1 MLRPPAMGNPW
12 SGIVE
17 VFKKIE
23 GDTFIGHLPGLDLDV
38 LVGGIT
44 PDFVTAT
51 VYFLEVVDLEL
62 LTMRATTTTKV
73 IPHVAPTS
81 ASWTRVKE
89 LCAGLG
95 GIGKGCQQL
104 GAVVCASV
112 DRNAAA
118 STQLHSSLHGTVISG
133 DITCDRTI
141 YALHMAGGTTP
152 ATTTSGFPC
161 QPFSAQGDQKTFH
174 DERIGGFWATLRTAW
189 MTRAACLL
197 LECVPQAGQHPR
209 LQQALV
215 EFAEL
220 MQWRIQPVVLPL
232 HLQWPARRTR
242 WWCLLS
248 PTSLP
253 HVPLAC
259 WPPSKETPTV
269 GNYIKNWPYW
279 NLQDERNL
287 SLTED
292 ELQMYTNPLY
302 GDDQRVLDIN
312 KPCPVA
318 LHSYGS
324 VTGPCPCKCRGPFNP
339 ARLRQGGVRG
349 FYIRSQLTSQ
359 FRYLRP
365 NELGFLLSFD
375 PVMHLGVDLK
385 TALCLLGQ
393 SAAPLQTLWIYAHL
407 LRAVQLQ
414 DRSTSDISPL
424 QAIEDYKHYLMQ
436 RQFHFWAKHHP
447 AQICRAWVID
457 ADDSYLD
464 IKFTGNV
471 TVEQILNAEQGS
483 QPWGSQPQLLDG
495 HQAVSH
501 GAWMQTAGMFGPYRL
516 IYALKKQRRLQPSGL
531 VAITIRANDEEIVTY
546 KDAGSFIFEVLREYH
561 IDENAKIFTDHGL
574 RVAQDLRVWNT
585 ASFHI
590 TTGGGA
596 AANQGMTAQTLWP
609 LALNLL
615 NYYHHESAS
624 GPLLGCLIEPTA
636 THPLMLHQH
645 PAASNITGWQLW
657 LVLHQGHW
665 LLLELHAP
673 PALAPVGVAKLYNA
687 HMLHSTTQQLQHLL
701 LDLEKSLHI
710 KIILNNN
717 KGGRDQAHPA
727 TCGTVLL
734 GNLAHALQIHHLWP
748 SNQDEELHAG
758 ILQAFPQIHQ
768 QHIGCGPAEES
779 VVLRAIETILLQKGV
794 PTTRVRERAH
804 AALKKIGL
812 QELQQVVQL
821 KNPWPA
827 MKSVASRPSINFMW
841 VAHDELQAQ
850 IREKA
855 EDKFKI
861 QSSKRKTTRTSKDA
875 PPPLLQVEPHLLQLA
890 PNTFVHQNQPVT
902 QIDLGAL
909 STATNGI
916 AFGSVADVLPYL
928 KEGKPINNT
937 AVGVL
942 TTTPVPA
949 ERCGLLPVR
958 HLRFPALYT
967 PTGEPLLIAGS
978 LILLGQG
985 SIDRA
990 DHSGGPSFEIM
1001 ATQTLR
1007 FSVYKDQWTGT
1018 WELFLQKPVREL
1030 IQKFPILRLCKEES
1044 CGDSCPF
1051 YHPPVDEAVDN
1062 VIMDLWS
1069 RTWLSAEGKFCK
1081 PENAAYW
1088 TVLARVPKF
1097 VQHSLQGLS
1106 ATAGLYVEPR
1116 TSGGK
1121 EADPAY
1127 AMVWLGNIS
1136 VGAAMHKCR
1145 TTPTAIAV
1153 GRLHQKYGVR
1163 VLDSDAE
1170 ETFKK
1175 LRPEELFINTKATS
1189 IYRLFPLP
1197 FGMQRH
1203 SLQKA
1208 ITKWG
1213 WQARVL
1219 QPIGGG
1225 VAGSTWE
1232 VAAAV
1237 PPPAELMQ
1245 TAEGDVIVTLGRH
1258 LVKDPTPP
1266 PILATSSMRQQL
1278 HKAGQPATTSTSDDP
1293 WVLGPDPWSQR
1304 TSNSHI
1310 TPQDKYQQMEVR
1322 LRDGVRSTLRKE
1334 LEETSM
1340 QVDSASGIDHHFA
1353 DSTVQR
1359 IQTLEQDMLEL
1370 KAHNQNFQQWFKDSA
1385 DANQKLQIN
1394 IHELQT
1400 VVHTHSSE
1408 LGNIRSDFAGH
1419 SNSVGDA
1426 LRQVRAD
1433 MQTEM
1438 GAGFSR
1444 LEALLEKR
1452 PRSS

>member
-133 DITCDRTI
+133 DITCDHTI

-161 QPFSAQGDQKTFH
+161 QPFSAQGDQKTFN

-287 SLTED
+287 SLTEE

-302 GDDQRVLDIN
+302 GDDQRVLDLN

-349 FYIRSQLTSQ
+349 FYIRSQLTNQ
-359 FRYLRP
+359 FRYLHP

-393 SAAPLQTLWIYAHL
+393 SAAPLQALWIYAHL

-424 QAIEDYKHYLMQ
+424 QAIEDYKHYLLQ

-483 QPWGSQPQLLDG
+483 QPWGSQPLLLDG
-495 HQAVSH
+495 HQAVPH

-531 VAITIRANDEEIVTY
+531 VAITIRANDEEFVTY
-546 KDAGSFIFEVLREYH
+546 KDAGSFIFEVLQEYH
-561 IDENAKIFTDHGL
+561 IDENAKIFTDYGL

-585 ASFHI
+585 ASYHI
-590 TTGGGA
+590 ATGGGD
-596 AANQGMTAQTLWP
+596 AANQGMTAHTLWP

-615 NYYHHESAS
+615 NYHHHASAS
-624 GPLLGCLIEPTA
+624 GPLLGCLIEPSA
-636 THPLMLHQH
+636 AQPLMLHQH
-645 PAASNITGWQLW
+645 PAASNTTGWQLW

-687 HMLHSTTQQLQHLL
+687 HTVHSSAQQLRHLL
-701 LDLEKSLHI
+701 LDLEKTLHI

-734 GNLAHALQIHHLWP
+734 GNLAQALQIHHLWP
-748 SNQDEELHAG
+748 INQDEELHAG
-758 ILQAFPQIHQ
+758 ILQAFPQIYQ
-768 QHIGCGPAEES
+768 QHIGYGPVEES
-779 VVLRAIETILLQKGV
+779 AVLRAVETILLQKGV
-794 PTTRVRERAH
+794 PTTRVRERAQ

-861 QSSKRKTTRTSKDA
+861 QSSKRKTARTSKDA
-875 PPPLLQVEPHLLQLA
+875 QPPPLQVEPHLLQLA

-937 AVGVL
+937 AAGVL

-958 HLRFPALYT
+958 HLRYPALYM

-990 DHSGGPSFEIM
+990 DHSGGPSIEIM

-1018 WELFLQKPVREL
+1018 WDLFLQKPVREL

-1097 VQHSLQGLS
+1097 AQHSLQGLS

-1121 EADPAY
+1121 EPDPAY

-1163 VLDSDAE
+1163 VLDADAE

-1175 LRPEELFINTKATS
+1175 LRPEEPFINTKATS

-1225 VAGSTWE
+1225 VAGNTWE
-1232 VAAAV
+1232 AAAAV

-1266 PILATSSMRQQL
+1266 PILATSSTRLQL

-1293 WVLGPDPWSQR
+1293 WVLGPDLWSQR
-1304 TSNSHI
+1304 PSSSHI
-1310 TPQDKYQQMEVR
+1310 TPQDKYQQMEAR

-1385 DANQKLQIN
+1385 DANQQLQLN

>member
-1 MLRPPAMGNPW
+1 
-12 SGIVE
+12 
-17 VFKKIE
+17 
-23 GDTFIGHLPGLDLDV
+23 
-38 LVGGIT
+38 
-44 PDFVTAT
+44 
-51 VYFLEVVDLEL
+51 
-62 LTMRATTTTKV
+62 
-73 IPHVAPTS
+73 
-81 ASWTRVKE
+81 
-89 LCAGLG
+89 
-95 GIGKGCQQL
+95 
-104 GAVVCASV
+104 
-112 DRNAAA
+112 
-118 STQLHSSLHGTVISG
+118 
-133 DITCDRTI
+133 
-141 YALHMAGGTTP
+141 
-152 ATTTSGFPC
+152 
-161 QPFSAQGDQKTFH
+161 
-174 DERIGGFWATLRTAW
+174 
-189 MTRAACLL
+189 
-197 LECVPQAGQHPR
+197 
-209 LQQALV
+209 
-215 EFAEL
+215 
-220 MQWRIQPVVLPL
+220 
-232 HLQWPARRTR
+232 
-242 WWCLLS
+242 
-248 PTSLP
+248 
-253 HVPLAC
+253 
-259 WPPSKETPTV
+259 
-269 GNYIKNWPYW
+269 
-279 NLQDERNL
+279 
-287 SLTED
+287 
-292 ELQMYTNPLY
+292 
-302 GDDQRVLDIN
+302 
-312 KPCPVA
+312 
-318 LHSYGS
+318 
-324 VTGPCPCKCRGPFNP
+324 
-339 ARLRQGGVRG
+339 
-349 FYIRSQLTSQ
+349 
-359 FRYLRP
+359 
-365 NELGFLLSFD
+365 
-375 PVMHLGVDLK
+375 
-385 TALCLLGQ
+385 
-393 SAAPLQTLWIYAHL
+393 
-407 LRAVQLQ
+407 
-414 DRSTSDISPL
+414 
-424 QAIEDYKHYLMQ
+424 
-436 RQFHFWAKHHP
+436 
-447 AQICRAWVID
+447 
-457 ADDSYLD
+457 
-464 IKFTGNV
+464 
-471 TVEQILNAEQGS
+471 
-483 QPWGSQPQLLDG
+483 
-495 HQAVSH
+495 
-501 GAWMQTAGMFGPYRL
+501 
-516 IYALKKQRRLQPSGL
+516 
-531 VAITIRANDEEIVTY
+531 EEIVTY

-590 TTGGGA
+590 ATGGGD
-596 AANQGMTAQTLWP
+596 AANQGMTAHTLWP

-615 NYYHHESAS
+615 NYHHHASAS
-624 GPLLGCLIEPTA
+624 GPLLGCLIEPSA
-636 THPLMLHQH
+636 AQPLMLHQH

-687 HMLHSTTQQLQHLL
+687 HTVHSSAQQLRHLL
-701 LDLEKSLHI
+701 LDLEKSLRI

-734 GNLAHALQIHHLWP
+734 GNLAQALQIHHLWP
-748 SNQDEELHAG
+748 TNQDEELHAG

-768 QHIGCGPAEES
+768 QHIGCGPAKES
-779 VVLRAIETILLQKGV
+779 VVLRAVETILLQKGV
-794 PTTRVRERAH
+794 PTTRVRERAQ

-861 QSSKRKTTRTSKDA
+861 QPSKRKT
-875 PPPLLQVEPHLLQLA
+875 
-890 PNTFVHQNQPVT
+890 
-902 QIDLGAL
+902 
-909 STATNGI
+909 
-916 AFGSVADVLPYL
+916 
-928 KEGKPINNT
+928 EGKPINNT

-958 HLRFPALYT
+958 HLRYPALYM

-990 DHSGGPSFEIM
+990 DHSGGPSIEIM

-1018 WELFLQKPVREL
+1018 WDLFLQKPVREL

-1097 VQHSLQGLS
+1097 AQHSLQGLS

-1121 EADPAY
+1121 EPDPAY

-1153 GRLHQKYGVR
+1153 GRLHQKYGAR
-1163 VLDSDAE
+1163 VLDADAE
-1170 ETFKK
+1170 EMFKK
-1175 LRPEELFINTKATS
+1175 LRPEEPFINTKATS

-1197 FGMQRH
+1197 FGVQRH

-1225 VAGSTWE
+1225 VAGNTWE

-1237 PPPAELMQ
+1237 TPPAELMQ

-1266 PILATSSMRQQL
+1266 PILATSSTRLQL

-1310 TPQDKYQQMEVR
+1310 TPQDKYQQMEAR

-1385 DANQKLQIN
+1385 DANQQLQLN
-1394 IHELQT
+1394 IH
-1400 VVHTHSSE
+1400 
-1408 LGNIRSDFAGH
+1408 
-1419 SNSVGDA
+1419 
-1426 LRQVRAD
+1426 
-1433 MQTEM
+1433 
-1438 GAGFSR
+1438 
-1444 LEALLEKR
+1444 
-1452 PRSS
+1452 

>member
-1 MLRPPAMGNPW
+1 
-12 SGIVE
+12 
-17 VFKKIE
+17 
-23 GDTFIGHLPGLDLDV
+23 
-38 LVGGIT
+38 
-44 PDFVTAT
+44 
-51 VYFLEVVDLEL
+51 
-62 LTMRATTTTKV
+62 
-73 IPHVAPTS
+73 
-81 ASWTRVKE
+81 
-89 LCAGLG
+89 
-95 GIGKGCQQL
+95 
-104 GAVVCASV
+104 
-112 DRNAAA
+112 
-118 STQLHSSLHGTVISG
+118 
-133 DITCDRTI
+133 
-141 YALHMAGGTTP
+141 
-152 ATTTSGFPC
+152 
-161 QPFSAQGDQKTFH
+161 
-174 DERIGGFWATLRTAW
+174 
-189 MTRAACLL
+189 
-197 LECVPQAGQHPR
+197 
-209 LQQALV
+209 
-215 EFAEL
+215 
-220 MQWRIQPVVLPL
+220 
-232 HLQWPARRTR
+232 
-242 WWCLLS
+242 
-248 PTSLP
+248 
-253 HVPLAC
+253 
-259 WPPSKETPTV
+259 
-269 GNYIKNWPYW
+269 
-279 NLQDERNL
+279 
-287 SLTED
+287 
-292 ELQMYTNPLY
+292 
-302 GDDQRVLDIN
+302 
-312 KPCPVA
+312 
-318 LHSYGS
+318 
-324 VTGPCPCKCRGPFNP
+324 
-339 ARLRQGGVRG
+339 
-349 FYIRSQLTSQ
+349 
-359 FRYLRP
+359 
-365 NELGFLLSFD
+365 
-375 PVMHLGVDLK
+375 
-385 TALCLLGQ
+385 
-393 SAAPLQTLWIYAHL
+393 
-407 LRAVQLQ
+407 
-414 DRSTSDISPL
+414 
-424 QAIEDYKHYLMQ
+424 
-436 RQFHFWAKHHP
+436 
-447 AQICRAWVID
+447 
-457 ADDSYLD
+457 
-464 IKFTGNV
+464 
-471 TVEQILNAEQGS
+471 
-483 QPWGSQPQLLDG
+483 
-495 HQAVSH
+495 
-501 GAWMQTAGMFGPYRL
+501 MQTAGMFGPYRL

-531 VAITIRANDEEIVTY
+531 VAITIRANNEEEIVTY

-561 IDENAKIFTDHGL
+561 IDENAKILNDHGL
-574 RVAQDLRVWNT
+574 QVAQDLRVWNT

-590 TTGGGA
+590 TTGGGDA
-596 AANQGMTAQTLWP
+596 ADQGMTAHTLWP

-615 NYYHHESAS
+615 NYHHHAAAS
-624 GPLLGCLIEPTA
+624 GPLLGCLIEPSA
-636 THPLMLHQH
+636 TQPLILHQH

-673 PALAPVGVAKLYNA
+673 PALAPVGVAKFYNA
-687 HMLHSTTQQLQHLL
+687 HTAHSSAQQLQHLL

-768 QHIGCGPAEES
+768 QHIGRGPAEES
-779 VVLRAIETILLQKGV
+779 VVLRAIETILHQKGV
-794 PTTRVRERAH
+794 PTTRVRERAQ

-812 QELQQVVQL
+812 QELQQIVLL

-875 PPPLLQVEPHLLQLA
+875 PPPLLQVEPHLLRLA

-958 HLRFPALYT
+958 HLRYPALYT

-1106 ATAGLYVEPR
+1106 ATAGRYVEPR

-1153 GRLHQKYGVR
+1153 MACACSTPMPRRRSKNSDQRSSSSTRKQPRSTGSFRYPSACNDTACKRPSRNGDGKPECYNPSAAELRAAPGRLQLRYHLQLSSCRRRRAMSSSPLGDTLSRTPRHRPSWLLQARGNNFTK
-1163 VLDSDAE
+1163 LDNLQLPP
-1170 ETFKK
+1170 
-1175 LRPEELFINTKATS
+1175 LRMTHGSWALTRGHRGPPTATS
-1189 IYRLFPLP
+1189 PRRTSTNKWKFDFVMESDQPCAK
-1197 FGMQRH
+1197 
-1203 SLQKA
+1203 SLK
-1208 ITKWG
+1208 KPP
-1213 WQARVL
+1213 RR
-1219 QPIGGG
+1219 
-1225 VAGSTWE
+1225 STR
-1232 VAAAV
+1232 
-1237 PPPAELMQ
+1237 PPALTTTLR
-1245 TAEGDVIVTLGRH
+1245 TAQSSASKPLSKTCLNSKLTTRISSNGSKTRRMPTSSSKPTSMSCRRSSTH
-1258 LVKDPTPP
+1258 TPP
-1266 PILATSSMRQQL
+1266 SS
-1278 HKAGQPATTSTSDDP
+1278 AISGA
-1293 WVLGPDPWSQR
+1293 
-1304 TSNSHI
+1304 
-1310 TPQDKYQQMEVR
+1310 
-1322 LRDGVRSTLRKE
+1322 TLRA
-1334 LEETSM
+1334 TPT
-1340 QVDSASGIDHHFA
+1340 QSAMHF
-1353 DSTVQR
+1353 DKSEPICR
-1359 IQTLEQDMLEL
+1359 P
-1370 KAHNQNFQQWFKDSA
+1370 KW
-1385 DANQKLQIN
+1385 
-1394 IHELQT
+1394 
-1400 VVHTHSSE
+1400 E
-1408 LGNIRSDFAGH
+1408 LGSPGWRPC
-1419 SNSVGDA
+1419 
-1426 LRQVRAD
+1426 LRKGPAPPD
-1433 MQTEM
+1433 
-1438 GAGFSR
+1438 
-1444 LEALLEKR
+1444 
-1452 PRSS
+1452 